1 MGSISIYSGCAR
13 FGPILSIEE
22 SSIDVVKRALA
33 QNYKRL
39 RSFDGVGNLT
49 VESPTEALTANASV
63 LIKNPDSVYVKL
75 EVAWGMDVGLLFAD
89 KDSFTIYTPM
99 QNIYYTG
106 KTVELNLEYFINFHV
121 SYDQLLRVL
130 AGLEPAT
137 ELRDGKL
144 IRQDSHLILGG
155 YYGEHKVVH
164 WIDPE
169 HGVVTETQ
177 LFDPQNELTLK
188 AEYERFKRIDGVHL
202 PQTIRI
208 TRPIMKEKLT
218 LFYRDIRINKDIN
231 PKKFRVNVPASAT
244 KIRL

>member
-1 MGSISIYSGCAR
+1 MALIVSGCAR
-13 FGPILSIEE
+13 FGSILSLEE

-33 QNYKRL
+33 QNYTRL

-49 VESPTEALTANASV
+49 VESPREALTANASV
-63 LIKNPDSVYVKL
+63 LVKNPDSVYVKL

-89 KDSFTIYTPM
+89 TDSFIIYTPM
-99 QNIYYTG
+99 QNIYYAGMTA
-106 KTVELNLEYFINFHV
+106 ELNLEYFINFHV

-144 IRQDSHLILGG
+144 IRGDSHLILGG
-155 YYGEHKVVH
+155 YYGEHKVAH
-164 WIDPE
+164 WINPQ

-177 LFDPQNELTLK
+177 LFDDQNELILK
-188 AEYERFKRIDGVHL
+188 AEYERFRRIDGVHL

-208 TRPIMKEKLT
+208 TRPVMKEKLT
-218 LFYRDIRINKDIN
+218 LFYSDIRVNKDID
-231 PKKFRVNVPASAT
+231 PKKFRINLPSSAT